1 MNKNRGRISDILN
14 IAVFF
19 AFLIILCLATIFA
32 KKENFSE
39 LENRYL
45 ADTPAFSVKSWFSGD
60 YSDGLSEYSREQF
73 TLRTRWIAM
82 RTKIER
88 FLGKSA
94 INGVYFANGR
104 LCEIAEKPDYDRI
117 DRSIAAINSFGEE
130 LGGRLSVMIVP
141 TSAQIYADSL
151 PSYSPEQEQ
160 RKLINYVNTALVEGI
175 QPIDVYDSL
184 MRAREDYIYY
194 RTDHHWTA
202 YGAYVAYCEC
212 VRRLGYSPVTLDNI
226 TVEHASRDFLGSY
239 YSKVL
244 TDEVE
249 PDTIDFYTS
258 GGAQVTGVR
267 VTKANGEVVERDSV
281 YFRENLEKKDK
292 YQSFLGENVPLVEI
306 ESSAGGGSILI
317 IKDSYANS
325 FVPFLSKHFSKV
337 TAVDLRY
344 MMRLEDYVDPTEYD
358 RILILYN
365 ASTFSED
372 TNLVKLFVKNR
383 N

>member
-1 MNKNRGRISDILN
+1 MKKKREKLFEIVNA
-14 IAVFF
+14 AVFF
-19 AFLIILCLATIFA
+19 ALLCVLCLATVLA
-32 KKENFSE
+32 KKTDFSE

-45 ADTPAFSVKSWFSGD
+45 ADSPKLSAKEWFSGE
-60 YSDGLSEYSREQF
+60 YSEGLSKYSREHF
-73 TLRTRWIAM
+73 SLRPKWIALRTR
-82 RTKIER
+82 IER
-88 FLGKSA
+88 GLGKNE
-94 INGVYFANGR
+94 INGVYFANER
-104 LCEIAEKPDYDRI
+104 LCEAAEKIDYSKI
-117 DRSIAAINSFGEE
+117 DKSIAAINSFGEG

-160 RKLINYVNTALVEGI
+160 RKMISYVYSALGEEI

-184 MRAREDYIYY
+184 MRARGDYIYY

-202 YGAYVAYCEC
+202 YGAYTAYCEC
-212 VRRLGYSPVTLDNI
+212 MRRLGYSPVSLDSI
-226 TVEHASRDFLGSY
+226 TVEHASHDFLGSY

-258 GGAQVTGVR
+258 GGAQVTNVR
-267 VTKANGEVVERDSV
+267 ITKANGEILERDSV

-292 YQSFLGENVPLVEI
+292 YQCYLGENVPLVEI
-306 ESSAGGGSILI
+306 ESNAGGGKVLI

-337 TAVDLRY
+337 DAVDLRY
-344 MMRLEDYVDPTEYD
+344 MMRPEDYVDPSEYD

-365 ASTFSED
+365 ASTFSAD
-372 TNLVKLFVKNR
+372 ANVVKLFAEN
-383 N
+383 